1 MNDFQ
6 TPLRLLA
13 LLLVLVT
20 LLFWLTA
27 FVDGIPF
34 VGTLPGDIEVELPT
48 GMAYMPITT
57 SLLTALLLAAVA
69 AAIQKLSR
77 K

>member
-1 MNDFQ
+1 MNDVV

-13 LLLVLVT
+13 VLLVLTT

-27 FVDGIPF
+27 FVDGIPL
-34 VGTLPGDIEVELPT
+34 VGMLPGDLEVELPT
-48 GMAYMPITT
+48 GMAYLPIT
-57 SLLTALLLAAVA
+57 SSVLAAVLLTLIA